1 MVVTFVMK
9 SVSFVL
15 GYQSL
20 CIIFVLNVVFE
31 VFFSLFL
38 SVLLGTRM
46 MLLYNKIVI
55 KSVAPSLTVE
65 RDGLITLT

>member
-1 MVVTFVMK
+1 MVVTFMMK

-20 CIIFVLNVVFE
+20 CIIFVLNVVFLGI
-31 VFFSLFL
+31 FSLLL

-65 RDGLITLT
+65 MNELITLT

>member
-1 MVVTFVMK
+1 MVVTFMMK

-20 CIIFVLNVVFE
+20 CIIFVLNVVFLGI
-31 VFFSLFL
+31 FSLLL
-38 SVLLGTRM
+38 SVVLGTTM

-65 RDGLITLT
+65 MDELITLT